1 MYLQEIETKSKKLGE
16 FHSVKNTVD
25 WFSPFIFIVQSK
37 RIVSGLKPFR
47 VDKRSFVFLKSKHLM
62 NPSLAFFMLKNV

>member
-25 WFSPFIFIVQSK
+25 WFSPYIYYIT
-37 RIVSGLKPFR
+37 L
-47 VDKRSFVFLKSKHLM
+47 LLLHLLSSQ
-62 NPSLAFFMLKNV
+62 NESSLD